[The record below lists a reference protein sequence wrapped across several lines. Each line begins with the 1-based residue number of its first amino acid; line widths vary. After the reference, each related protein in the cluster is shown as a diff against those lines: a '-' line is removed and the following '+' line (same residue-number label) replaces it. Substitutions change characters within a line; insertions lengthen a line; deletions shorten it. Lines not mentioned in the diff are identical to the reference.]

1 VDLPWLH
8 YFEPSAVL
16 AIGSTTCFILAFL
29 LLFQS
34 HKIFK
39 YRYPLLGTALCLF
52 CASMALYLAL
62 SDLGENLPARMRL
75 AQFFGVLAYS
85 SAMLA
90 MGLLYAPKASVKV
103 PLTLIVLGLAGAILI
118 PDPRAGYL
126 WGQGSRVV
134 IMVYTAN
141 LIAKSIDE
149 AATLLKWFAFGLAC
163 VSAIGMTPTCI
174 HLYQMSSD
182 TIVQLVDPNSN
193 ASRAQAILW
202 AISPVLLYACV
213 TGVIYLRIA
222 AQLRDYAYIDS
233 LTGAHNRRY
242 LFDKGVQFIERRN
255 DRNNQRSS
263 LLLIDVDHF
272 KKIND
277 QWGHAV
283 GDQVLKHCV
292 KTMKDVLRLE
302 DNIVGRYGGEEFCVL
317 LSNTA
322 EPRAEQIAERIRTII
337 ANSPY
342 QHETVKVPVT
352 VSIGIALKE
361 AESTLASLL
370 SIADQRLYQAKHL
383 GRNRVV
389 SSDTIATA

>member
-1 VDLPWLH
+1 
-8 YFEPSAVL
+8 
-16 AIGSTTCFILAFL
+16 
-29 LLFQS
+29 
-34 HKIFK
+34 
-39 YRYPLLGTALCLF
+39 
-52 CASMALYLAL
+52 MALYLAL

-85 SAMLA
+85 SAMVA
-90 MGLLYAPKASVKV
+90 MSLLYAPVASVKI

-118 PDPRAGYL
+118 TDPRAGYL
-126 WGQGSRVV
+126 WSQAARIL

-141 LIAKSIDE
+141 LIFKSTDA
-149 AATLLKWFAFGLAC
+149 AATLLKWFAIGLASI
-163 VSAIGMTPTCI
+163 SAIGMTPKFI
-174 HLYQMSSD
+174 HLYQMPFD
-182 TIVQLVDPNSN
+182 TIVQLVDQNSN

-255 DRNNQRSS
+255 DSSHQNSS

-292 KTMKDVLRLE
+292 KTMKDILRFE

-322 EPRAEQIAERIRTII
+322 EPRAEQIAERIRAKI
-337 ANSPY
+337 ANNPY
-342 QHETVKVPVT
+342 QHQTVKVPVT
-352 VSIGIALKE
+352 VSIGVALKE
-361 AESTLASLL
+361 SESTLASLL

-383 GRNRVV
+383 GRNRVISCDV
-389 SSDTIATA
+389 TAAA